1 MRTLAIAIFLAVAC
15 GLPADGQDV
24 LPLWPEGEMPNS
36 QGLSVQDSVSN
47 DRFYR
52 VGTPGLYA
60 FFPSDEENVG
70 SAVVICPSG
79 GYDHLTYILGGTQL
93 AKWFNTLGMSAF
105 VLKYRLPNSP
115 DLKNRAVGPLQDAQR
130 AMRLVR
136 ARAEEWGID
145 PNRVGVFGS
154 SSGGHLAST
163 LATHPEDASAIGD
176 SLDEEPFAPDF
187 LMLVSPV
194 ITMKSFTHEGSRT
207 NLLGENPS
215 PEQVDAY
222 SNETRVTAD
231 TAPTFLVHAAND
243 EAVDPRNS
251 IAFYRALLAHG
262 VTAGLHVFPRGGHA
276 IALRGNPGT
285 TEQWTALGEGW
296 LDAQGLLTPS
306 PRASRSR

>member
-1 MRTLAIAIFLAVAC
+1 MSLFLVAFC
-15 GLPADGQDV
+15 GMSADAQEL
-24 LPLWPEGEMPNS
+24 LPLWPEGEMPNTR
-36 QGLSVQDSVSN
+36 GLSVQDSVSN

-115 DLKNRAVGPLQDAQR
+115 DLQNRAVGPLQDAQR

-136 ARAEEWGID
+136 ARADEWGID
-145 PNRVGVFGS
+145 PDRVGVFGS

-163 LATHPEDASAIGD
+163 LATHPDDVSALGD
-176 SLDEEPFAPDF
+176 SLDRASYAPDF
-187 LMLVSPV
+187 LMLVSSV
-194 ITMKSFTHEGSRT
+194 ITMGEHTHEGSRD

-215 PEQVDAY
+215 PEEVEAY
-222 SNETRVTAD
+222 SNETRVTAE
-231 TAPTFLVHAAND
+231 TPPTFLVHAAND
-243 EAVDPRNS
+243 TAVAPRNS
-251 IAFYRALLAHG
+251 LAFYRALLAHD
-262 VTAGLHVFPRGGHA
+262 VPAGLHVFPRGGHA

-296 LDAQGLLTPS
+296 LDAQGLLTSS
-306 PRASRSR
+306 PQASR

>member
-1 MRTLAIAIFLAVAC
+1 MRILILAILVAVS
-15 GLPADGQDV
+15 GGMPADAQEF
-24 LPLWPEGEMPNS
+24 LPLWPEGEMLNS
-36 QGLSVQDSVSN
+36 RGLSVQDSISN

-52 VGTPGLYA
+52 VGTPGVYA

-93 AKWFNTLGMSAF
+93 AKWFNTLGVSAF

-115 DLKNRAVGPLQDAQR
+115 DLKNRAIGPLQDAQR
-130 AMRLVR
+130 AIRLVR
-136 ARAEEWGID
+136 ARAEEWDIGPD
-145 PNRVGVFGS
+145 RVGVFGS
-154 SSGGHLAST
+154 SAGGHLAST
-163 LATHPEDASAIGD
+163 LATHPDDVSAIGD
-176 SLDEEPFAPDF
+176 SLDEESYTPDF

-194 ITMKSFTHEGSRT
+194 ITMNEHTHEGSRI

-215 PEQVDAY
+215 PGQVEAY

-231 TAPTFLVHAAND
+231 TPPTFLVHAAND
-243 EAVDPRNS
+243 TAVDPRNS
-251 IAFYRALLAHG
+251 LAFYRALLAHD

-296 LDAQGLLTPS
+296 LDARGFLTAS
-306 PRASRSR
+306 P

>member
-1 MRTLAIAIFLAVAC
+1 MRVLILAILLAVAG
-15 GLPADGQDV
+15 GLPANAQEV

-36 QGLSVQDSVSN
+36 RGLSVQDSVSN

-52 VGTPGLYA
+52 VGRPGLYA

-70 SAVVICPSG
+70 SAVLICPSG

-93 AKWFNTLGMSAF
+93 AKWFNTLGVSAF

-115 DLKNRAVGPLQDAQR
+115 DLQNRSVGPLQDAQR

-145 PNRVGVFGS
+145 SDRVGVFGS

-163 LATHPEDASAIGD
+163 LATHPDDVSAIGD
-176 SLDEEPFAPDF
+176 SLDREPYVPDF

-194 ITMKSFTHEGSRT
+194 ITMGDHTHEGSRT

-215 PEQVDAY
+215 PERIASY

-231 TAPTFLVHAAND
+231 TPPTFLVHAAND
-243 EAVDPRNS
+243 TAVDPRNS
-251 IAFYRALLAHG
+251 LTFYRALVAHD
-262 VTAGLHVFPRGGHA
+262 VTAGLHVFPRGGHG

-296 LDAQGLLTPS
+296 LDAQGFLAVPS
-306 PRASRSR
+306 QASR